1 MLSTPRRIGIG
12 LFGGPEDAAITEP
25 PTPTPREDAGEETAI
40 AADAAPTGGKQAASS
55 QMHAPPPPAA
65 AAAAAAPVA
74 SKPKTRAATSG
85 VAAAAVADPVGFLP
99 TALPETVAPDH
110 GFTVLQFN
118 LLAVSVAQQLLL
130 NALPLNR
137 VQ

>member
-55 QMHAPPPPAA
+55 QMHAPPPPA

-137 VQ
+137 VE

>member
-55 QMHAPPPPAA
+55 QMHAPPPPA